1 MGKNYT
7 GIIGTNI
14 PRIRLNVSEDGGRD
28 HGYSHGC
35 DLQIRTGWNEGCEFI
50 SNTLSVNELHDLRYL
65 IDRALEAVK

>member
-1 MGKNYT
+1 MAKHYT
-7 GIIGTNI
+7 GSIGTHI
-14 PRIRLNVSEDGGRD
+14 ARIRLMVNESGGHD

-35 DLQIRTGWNEGCEFI
+35 DLQIRSGWNEGCEFI